1 MKKFKKLILISL
13 NEINFDIVKKYC
25 EKYNLNSLNSIINNN
40 KNKFMTFSEKEYNF
54 LEPWI
59 QWVSVYT
66 GLAAKDHKVFR
77 LGDSVDTINKQI
89 FEEIENLNFKVGA
102 ISPMNV
108 SNVLK
113 SPNYFIPDPWTKTK
127 SDGSFWS
134 ELISKVLNIAV
145 NENSKNKLNLTT
157 IIYLILIFL
166 RFVRIKNYISFVL
179 LFISSFKK
187 KWKKPIFLDLLIHE
201 IHMNFLKRTSPNF
214 SNVFYNAG
222 AHIQHHYFLKSE
234 FINNNINEDDPLYH
248 ILFYYDKI
256 LKDYINLKEYNY
268 LISTGLSQT
277 PNKKPTYYYRLSD
290 HKKFIAD
297 LNIDYFEILP
307 RMSRDFLIKFR
318 DPKSATNANKIL
330 SEVITNKG
338 IKLFNEID
346 NRGDSLF
353 VTLTYDQEIDKETY
367 YFVDKNQ
374 KKPLLNEVNFVAIKN
389 GIHNA
394 NGYVFLSN
402 NINKYVPK
410 SEIHVKDLNKLILDY
425 FKS

>member
-187 KWKKPIFLDLLIHE
+187 NGKNL
-201 IHMNFLKRTSPNF
+201 
-214 SNVFYNAG
+214 
-222 AHIQHHYFLKSE
+222 YF
-234 FINNNINEDDPLYH
+234 
-248 ILFYYDKI
+248 
-256 LKDYINLKEYNY
+256 
-268 LISTGLSQT
+268 
-277 PNKKPTYYYRLSD
+277 
-290 HKKFIAD
+290 
-297 LNIDYFEILP
+297 
-307 RMSRDFLIKFR
+307 
-318 DPKSATNANKIL
+318 
-330 SEVITNKG
+330 
-338 IKLFNEID
+338 
-346 NRGDSLF
+346 
-353 VTLTYDQEIDKETY
+353 
-367 YFVDKNQ
+367 
-374 KKPLLNEVNFVAIKN
+374 
-389 GIHNA
+389 
-394 NGYVFLSN
+394 
-402 NINKYVPK
+402 
-410 SEIHVKDLNKLILDY
+410 
-425 FKS
+425 